1 MHEYLFE
8 AKLRL
13 DATSACVQLNI
24 LLLSK
29 HTNAQTTARFQKF
42 SDGGCNEFH
51 AFFDTLCVTTPWLFP
66 AVGYRGLW
74 HVSDIGSTRRTQSSA
89 AGKGPHE
96 STAAAYGTC
105 TLGTVFSL
113 QDLIF
118 PAYGSPQTR
127 RKLISFSERLRQG
140 QSLHIQ
146 LDRQTGGNKV
156 RWPRLRLFE
165 GRERK
170 GAKPVSSISSGPFC
184 PHFYSKFYFLVLH
197 VIFLSFVFMP
207 REQTL
212 VYTNQS

>member
-13 DATSACVQLNI
+13 DATSAGLC
-24 LLLSK
+24 SAK
-29 HTNAQTTARFQKF
+29 HLAAVKTKAQTTVRFQKF
-42 SDGGCNEFH
+42 SDRGCNELH

-74 HVSDIGSTRRTQSSA
+74 HMSDVGSTRRMQSSA

-96 STAAAYGTC
+96 STAASYGTC

-146 LDRQTGGNKV
+146 LDRRTGEKQSAV
-156 RWPRLRLFE
+156 TQIE
-165 GRERK
+165 
-170 GAKPVSSISSGPFC
+170 
-184 PHFYSKFYFLVLH
+184 
-197 VIFLSFVFMP
+197 
-207 REQTL
+207 TL
-212 VYTNQS
+212 